1 MSLVVLINFEDHLR
15 VISVV
20 KTENRISP
28 LRDAL
33 HLVQRVAQAV
43 VDHVA
48 NNKTQYEPFVPKL
61 YSKTTEE
68 GAYDVFETS
77 NVFGNLTTSIFN
89 CGISIN
95 ISMLVRVPHVAFDR
109 DIMSE
114 ICRKLKLKPNYHE
127 NQASMDGLYRI
138 SVDNKFGMS
147 IRDTIQNCLDGI
159 ASIIEIEKQLEDRH
173 VKVEE
178 FLDLPHTPPLPRP
191 SSAMYL

>member
-1 MSLVVLINFEDHLR
+1 M
-15 VISVV
+15 V
-20 KTENRISP
+20 KTENRIAP
-28 LRDAL
+28 LKDAL
-33 HLVQRVAQAV
+33 HLVQCVAKGV
-43 VDHVA
+43 VDHVV
-48 NNKTQYEPFVPKL
+48 NNKTQYEPFVSKL
-61 YSKTTEE
+61 YSKMTEGVYE
-68 GAYDVFETS
+68 VFESS

-95 ISMLVRVPHVAFDR
+95 ISMLVRVPHVASDR

-127 NQASMDGLYRI
+127 NQASIDGFYRI

-147 IRDTIQNCLDGI
+147 IRETIQHCLDGI

-191 SSAMYL
+191 SSAMHL